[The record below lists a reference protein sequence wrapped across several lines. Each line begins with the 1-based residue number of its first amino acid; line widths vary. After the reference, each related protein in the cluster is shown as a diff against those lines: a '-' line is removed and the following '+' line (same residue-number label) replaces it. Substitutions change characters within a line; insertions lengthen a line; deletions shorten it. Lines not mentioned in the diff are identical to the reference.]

1 MEEFEKAAMMSW
13 RSGRLRMR
21 KAVSEAALAPSHRLW
36 FCRRISKISQT
47 STAQK
52 FENSKLF
59 SRTRAMA
66 GIKRK
71 SEASAPTDI
80 KSKIKK
86 SKVEKTSSKHA
97 TKHDVAHRPKT
108 SKKPK
113 QKEDSDDLME
123 SDTSEAENGYHGFS
137 ANKEAATTSDDD
149 DSEGDVKADSTE
161 DSEPKKEKRSKLKP
175 QEEYKASGL
184 AAMSG
189 TLNSHIDCE

>member
-1 MEEFEKAAMMSW
+1 
-13 RSGRLRMR
+13 
-21 KAVSEAALAPSHRLW
+21 
-36 FCRRISKISQT
+36 
-47 STAQK
+47 
-52 FENSKLF
+52 
-59 SRTRAMA
+59 MA

-86 SKVEKTSSKHA
+86 SKVEKTSSKHS

-113 QKEDSDDLME
+113 PKDDSDDSDDLME
-123 SDTSEAENGYHGFS
+123 SDTSEVENGYHGFPAS
-137 ANKEAATTSDDD
+137 KEAATTSEDD
-149 DSEGDVKADSTE
+149 DSEEDVKADSTE

-184 AAMSG
+184 AALSG
-189 TLNSHIDCE
+189 TLDFHICYV

>member
-1 MEEFEKAAMMSW
+1 MMSW

-21 KAVSEAALAPSHRLW
+21 KAVSAIPPPLVLPAHLENFPN
-36 FCRRISKISQT
+36 FD
-47 STAQK
+47 STKVRKQRT
-52 FENSKLF
+52 F

-86 SKVEKTSSKHA
+86 SKVEKTSSKHS

-113 QKEDSDDLME
+113 PKDDSDDLME
-123 SDTSEAENGYHGFS
+123 SDTSEVENGYHDFS
-137 ANKEAATTSDDD
+137 ANKEAATTSEDD
-149 DSEGDVKADSTE
+149 DSEGDMKADSTE

-184 AAMSG
+184 AALSG
-189 TLNSHIDCE
+189 KLDSHIYYE